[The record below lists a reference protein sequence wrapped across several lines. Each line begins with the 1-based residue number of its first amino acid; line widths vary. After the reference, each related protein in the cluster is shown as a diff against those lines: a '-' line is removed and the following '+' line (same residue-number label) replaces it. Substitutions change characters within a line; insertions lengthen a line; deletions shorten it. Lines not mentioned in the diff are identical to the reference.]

1 MVSAVSIRRSHL
13 TFSWSSSYLSRP
25 CHASRCFINISKNR
39 RRPVFLTCRR
49 SLRSNSWKLQAKLD
63 AIHVLTK
70 EEYTVWLTVKSV
82 FFYFFFFLC
91 MTASEIEMGGGTY
104 LHLWIDVRRESVGLC
119 LPSHTSR
126 CSPLVPSPR
135 SWAKERVGPRW
146 EGGGVGKEDI
156 AGALESENLLLVKKE
171 GESQWTRLGLNNIHV
186 KFAVNFPYALCDLV
200 IPSSIEGCARAAF
213 HSNSFFH
220 EL

>member
-1 MVSAVSIRRSHL
+1 MKTQWLVVSAVSIRRSQVA
-13 TFSWSSSYLSRP
+13 FSWSSSYLSRP

-104 LHLWIDVRRESVGLC
+104 LHLWIDVRTPRKCWPVPTLPHVTLFATRSFPTFVGEGARRTQMRRRRGGEGRYSQSPGAREFVTG
-119 LPSHTSR
+119 
-126 CSPLVPSPR
+126 
-135 SWAKERVGPRW
+135 
-146 EGGGVGKEDI
+146 
-156 AGALESENLLLVKKE
+156 
-171 GESQWTRLGLNNIHV
+171 
-186 KFAVNFPYALCDLV
+186 
-200 IPSSIEGCARAAF
+200 
-213 HSNSFFH
+213 
-220 EL
+220 